1 MSAAHRAAAALGAG
15 AAVDDGFPGVALA
28 ALPPHALTAAG
39 GDVLRRE
46 AAVQGWVPFF
56 GDLGVG
62 GGEIVKTRQHLA
74 P

>member
-1 MSAAHRAAAALGAG
+1 MSAAHGTAAALAAG

-28 ALPPHALTAAG
+28 ALPPHTLAAARG
-39 GDVLRRE
+39 NVLRCE
-46 AAVQGWVPFF
+46 AAVQRGVPFF

>member
-1 MSAAHRAAAALGAG
+1 MSAAHGATAALGAG

-46 AAVQGWVPFF
+46 TAVQGGVPFF
-56 GDLGVG
+56 GDLGVF

>member
-1 MSAAHRAAAALGAG
+1 MSAAHGAAAALGAG

-28 ALPPHALTAAG
+28 ALPPYALAAAG
-39 GDVLRRE
+39 GDVLRCE
-46 AAVQGWVPFF
+46 AAVQGGVPFF

-62 GGEIVKTRQHLA
+62 GGEVVKTRQHFT